1 LRVAVFLA
9 VLAASACAPAPG
21 ASQARET
28 IADRDWQLV
37 RIERGAGGGPTFAGA
52 RPPTL
57 RLDSKEGR
65 ASGFAGCNRFSGSYQ
80 LAGDR
85 LTFGPLLSTKMAC
98 ERGMDV
104 EAAYLDALA
113 KTGSWSQG
121 EGEIVL
127 RGAGGV
133 SMSFRA
139 EATSP

>member
-1 LRVAVFLA
+1 VAVFLA
-9 VLAASACAPAPG
+9 VVAASACAPVPG

-37 RIERGAGGGPTFAGA
+37 QIARGAGGAPTVPSA
-52 RPPTL
+52 RPPSL

-113 KTGSWSQG
+113 KTGSWSQEKDG
-121 EGEIVL
+121 IVL

-133 SMSFRA
+133 SLSFGA
-139 EATSP
+139 EAPAP

>member
-1 LRVAVFLA
+1 LRVAVYLA

-37 RIERGAGGGPTFAGA
+37 RIERGGAETTLAGA

-104 EAAYLDALA
+104 ESAYLDALA